1 MIRNIFS
8 KSKNQ
13 QTGFIIMYELII
25 IFIFSLVMVSVVTYA
40 ALQLRVQ
47 RSTAAREQAF
57 HIAEAGINYYQWR
70 LAHYPTDYQDGT
82 GSAGPYIHDYVD
94 KNTSQVIGRFS
105 LEIDTPPLGST
116 IVTIRSTGYTL
127 TNPNTKRTITTRY
140 GIPSLAQYGFLTNSY
155 VQVGSGSTFY
165 GRFHSNSGI
174 QFNGTA
180 TAPVTSAR
188 ATYACQSGD
197 GCSGTHDGIWG
208 SAGAATQAFWDFPV
222 SSIDF
227 SSITSDLAA
236 IRTSAQANGIYLAA
250 SGAQGYSLVFNANST
265 VSIYRVT
272 SLRAHQTGY
281 DVAGNAHNEDIDY
294 NARTQLDG
302 NPGVGGVQA
311 FNMPTNGLI
320 FIEDRTWVEGT
331 VDGRAMVAVGRL
343 PYNPATAPSII
354 IPNNL
359 VYEIQDGS
367 DVLGLIGQKDILLSY
382 FAPDDLNVH
391 AAFIAQN
398 GAFQRYCY
406 PNTEKDT
413 LTIYGSITSAGRA
426 AIYSTC
432 SGDQSGYPTRNYTYD
447 SNLLYGPPPAYP
459 LSDDGYQQIT
469 WSSD

>member
-1 MIRNIFS
+1 MRN
-8 KSKNQ
+8 K
-13 QTGFIIMYELII
+13 GFIIIYELIV
-25 IFIFSLVMVSVVTYA
+25 IFIFSLVMISVITYA

-47 RSTAAREQAF
+47 RSTEAREEAF

-82 GSAGPYIHDYVD
+82 GAAGPYVHDYVD
-94 KNTSQVIGRFS
+94 KSTSTVIGRYS
-105 LEIDTPPLGST
+105 LEITPPALGST
-116 IVTIRSTGYTL
+116 IVTISSTGYTL
-127 TNPNTKRTITTRY
+127 ANPNNRRTITTRY

-208 SAGAATQAFWDFPV
+208 SAGPATQAFWDFPV

-236 IRTSAQANGIYLAA
+236 IRTNAQASGIYLAA
-250 SGAQGYSLVFNANST
+250 SGAQGYSIVFNSNAT
-265 VSIYRVT
+265 VTIYRVT
-272 SLRAHQTGY
+272 SLRSHQTGW

-294 NARTQLDG
+294 LNRTQIDG

-320 FIEDRTWVEGT
+320 FVEDRTWVEGT

-359 VYEIQDGS
+359 VYETQDGS
-367 DVLGLIGQKDILLSY
+367 DVLGLIGQKDILISY
-382 FAPDDLNVH
+382 FAPNNLSIH

-413 LTIYGSITSAGRA
+413 LTVYGSITSSGRA